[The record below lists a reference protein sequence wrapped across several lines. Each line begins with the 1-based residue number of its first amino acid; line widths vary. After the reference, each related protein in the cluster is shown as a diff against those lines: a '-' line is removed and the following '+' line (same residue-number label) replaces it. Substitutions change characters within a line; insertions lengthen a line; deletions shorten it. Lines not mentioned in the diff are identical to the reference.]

1 MELKSRSRGLHFGT
15 KIEKKMILAGIE
27 NRFVF
32 NIDFGRLFGLLLEP
46 KFQLLSLTFCYTFE
60 NLCQGGSWDGSG
72 GSWTILGRLWGVPGM
87 IFGSF
92 LTILVSITEVRL
104 SKS

>member
-46 KFQLLSLTFCYTFE
+46 KFQLLSLTFCYTLE
-60 NLCQGGSWDGSG
+60 NLWQGGGQGRLRGLLDDPGMFLG
-72 GSWTILGRLWGVPGM
+72 GSRGDFWTFFSI
-87 IFGSF
+87 IFGKYN
-92 LTILVSITEVRL
+92 
-104 SKS
+104 KS